1 MEKGK
6 GKVGGGEYSSPGD
19 RWRKE
24 GRRKK
29 QWLLRTHDFG
39 TGTESRRK
47 RLETSLLPATI
58 KSLLLPGGGGGGLSG
73 KTFRGISVAIFIPT
87 CIGENSAKTREIGN
101 RLHISLCSGYE
112 RGRKK
117 FSLARNS
124 IVPPRKKKH
133 FLFATILPRNS
144 FGVLFHYM

>member
-1 MEKGK
+1 MENIRP
-6 GKVGGGEYSSPGD
+6 PGD

-24 GRRKK
+24 GGKSNGCYELTTLELEQKVGGRGRK
-29 QWLLRTHDFG
+29 
-39 TGTESRRK
+39 
-47 RLETSLLPATI
+47 LLPATI

-144 FGVLFHYM
+144 LGVLFHYM